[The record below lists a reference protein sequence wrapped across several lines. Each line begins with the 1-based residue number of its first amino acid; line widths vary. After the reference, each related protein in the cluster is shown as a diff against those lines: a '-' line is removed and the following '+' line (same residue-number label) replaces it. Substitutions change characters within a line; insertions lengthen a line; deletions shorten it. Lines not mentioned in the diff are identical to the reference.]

1 MSVDFFADKT
11 YVNNRIKIVIS
22 VFWFLALTGVVS
34 YISRFHM
41 IAFENKPIEL
51 SSLNQHEHDSSKIK
65 IHHFL
70 STTCGCSK
78 KILDY
83 LAQRQKS
90 ALFAEKVYLVEN
102 IDAWKEKL
110 IKAGFEVEVLTEETA
125 QKQYGIDSVPLLVMT
140 QKDRK
145 LYQGGYNEQQMHN
158 RNYHDLEIAQ
168 GLLKQN
174 LQIKSY
180 PLFGCAN
187 GKLAKK
193 AQDPLGV
200 KYE

>member
-1 MSVDFFADKT
+1 MVK
-11 YVNNRIKIVIS
+11 VHNRIKIMIS
-22 VFWFLALTGVVS
+22 IFWFLALTAVVS
-34 YISRFHM
+34 YFSRFHM
-41 IAFENKPIEL
+41 IAFDNKPIEL
-51 SSLNQHEHDSSKIK
+51 SSLNQHQQDSSKIK

-83 LAQRQKS
+83 LTQRQKTS
-90 ALFAEKVYLVEN
+90 QFDEKVYLVEN
-102 IDAWKEKL
+102 IDGWKEKL
-110 IKAGFEVEVLTEETA
+110 TKAGFEVEILTEETA
-125 QKQYGIDSVPLLVMT
+125 QTQYGIDSVPLLVMT
-140 QKDRK
+140 QKDHK

-158 RNYHDLEIAQ
+158 RDYHDLDIAQ

-174 LQIKSY
+174 LQIKTY